1 MMRSLLLLLTL
12 IHWAQ
17 AAWWITEDTR
27 CDPLQ
32 KGWLPYTGWR
42 FFRSFDY
49 SFGLRALAAGGFP
62 VSSRH
67 FIRMTHC
74 TMGKV
79 DYEAGV
85 PCQRKD
91 DFVWNTDY
99 CTSPTTCYRPVRR
112 KKYATREMAIYLP
125 FATVVGGLFMCPNFR
140 TTGVNCTNE
149 NAVPVKPL
157 IADFSGYKWTEY
169 PSYTSIE
176 QQVPY
181 LYTPDMLDIRFGR
194 PFTNNEWSEFLDVNE
209 NYDWSEDD
217 RSAIN
222 KAVTDSVN
230 LLHGCLDASDE
241 LIVQASSWKTW
252 SSMFG
257 ELEGASRK
265 FLSKTLRSMADKISI
280 HEKRVR

>member
-1 MMRSLLLLLTL
+1 
-12 IHWAQ
+12 
-17 AAWWITEDTR
+17 
-27 CDPLQ
+27 
-32 KGWLPYTGWR
+32 
-42 FFRSFDY
+42 
-49 SFGLRALAAGGFP
+49 
-62 VSSRH
+62 
-67 FIRMTHC
+67 
-74 TMGKV
+74 
-79 DYEAGV
+79 
-85 PCQRKD
+85 
-91 DFVWNTDY
+91 
-99 CTSPTTCYRPVRR
+99 
-112 KKYATREMAIYLP
+112 
-125 FATVVGGLFMCPNFR
+125 MCPNFR